1 MVTLIDRIERAT
13 GVPGLATMLGDLA
26 PADLR
31 SLLLEVYR
39 RQAAKLTPAQV
50 LAQYQRDRF
59 TGTSATDP
67 AIQSEYEVF
76 AFETLRARGYT
87 PLELAPVS
95 PLGTVSVLSGLDQN
109 LVLTTTRG
117 TEVTADSTN
126 ALALESA
133 ARRKGR
139 ERVRLCAS
147 HRLVRTQPFPEGWLS
162 HFRLLALTV
171 AGRDEGSFRFETESL
186 HDQLEALLSLV
197 SHLPELQVMITDLT
211 GTRKDTLQ
219 ERALTP
225 LRDKFPQVDVGFDDA
240 RTRGRGYYVDAC
252 FDVLAQGISLA
263 DGGFTT
269 WTRQLLGNAK
279 ERLLTGGLGLDK
291 MHANFGPRSP
301 DLYS

>member
-1 MVTLIDRIERAT
+1 VTLIDRIERAT

-31 SLLLEVYR
+31 SLLLEVHR
-39 RQAAKLTPAQV
+39 RQASKLTPAQV

-59 TGTSATDP
+59 TGTGAIDP
-67 AIQSEYEVF
+67 AIQSAYEVF

-87 PLELAPVS
+87 PLELSPVS
-95 PLGTVSVLSGLDQN
+95 PLGTVSALSGLDQN
-109 LVLTTTRG
+109 LVLTTARG

-133 ARRKGR
+133 VRRKGR

-147 HRLVRTQPFPEGWLS
+147 HRLVRAQPFPEGWLS

-197 SHLPELQVMITDLT
+197 SHLPEVQLKITDLT
-211 GTRKDTLQ
+211 GTREKILR
-219 ERALTP
+219 ERVLTR
-225 LRDKFPQVDVGFDDA
+225 LGEQFPQVEMGFDDT

-252 FDVLAQGISLA
+252 FDVLAKGISLA

-279 ERLLTGGLGLDK
+279 ERLLTGGLGLDN
-291 MHANFGPRSP
+291 MHANFGPRRP
-301 DLYS
+301 DLYP

>member
-1 MVTLIDRIERAT
+1 VTLIDRIERAT

-31 SLLLEVYR
+31 SLLLEVHR

-59 TGTSATDP
+59 TGTGAIDP
-67 AIQSEYEVF
+67 AIQSDYEVF
-76 AFETLRARGYT
+76 AFKTLRARGYT
-87 PLELAPVS
+87 PLELSPVS
-95 PLGTVSVLSGLDQN
+95 PLGTVSALSGLDQN
-109 LVLTTTRG
+109 LVLTTARG

-133 ARRKGR
+133 VRRKGQ

-147 HRLVRTQPFPEGWLS
+147 HRLVRAQPFPEGRLS

-197 SHLPELQVMITDLT
+197 NHLPEVQLKITDLT
-211 GTRKDTLQ
+211 GTREEILR
-219 ERALTP
+219 ERVLTR
-225 LRDKFPQVDVGFDDA
+225 LGEQFPQVEMGFDDT

-252 FDVLAQGISLA
+252 FDVLAKGISLA

-279 ERLLTGGLGLDK
+279 ERLLTGGLGLDN
-291 MHANFGPRSP
+291 MHANFGPRRP
-301 DLYS
+301 DLYP